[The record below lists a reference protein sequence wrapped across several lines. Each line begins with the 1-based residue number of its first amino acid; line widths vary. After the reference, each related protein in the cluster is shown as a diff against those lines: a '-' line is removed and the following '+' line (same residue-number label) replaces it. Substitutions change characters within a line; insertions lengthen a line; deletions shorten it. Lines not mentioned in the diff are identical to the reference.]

1 MTFDNLWERLVALQ
15 GHQFTTSGRGSRPG
29 VSFTYTIHGGEMR
42 VSNKNKSITLA
53 TVELAYER
61 AVAMNGAVAGPK
73 ALGVFGASYLFPM
86 FQAVHIITT
95 TESKREEQKMPRRK
109 GSKNLTI
116 EEKIAAAEQRIAELK
131 EQLNA
136 AEAELEG
143 LKSLRDEEKV
153 KELVEAIGAS
163 GKSIDDV
170 IAMVKGSIEP
180 GAGWL

>member
-1 MTFDNLWERLVALQ
+1 MTFDDLWDQLVTLQ
-15 GHQFTTSGRGSRPG
+15 GRQFKTSGRGSRPG
-29 VSFTYTIHGGEMR
+29 VPFTYTIHGGEMR
-42 VSNKNKSITLA
+42 ISTKVKAITRA

-61 AVAMNGAVAGPK
+61 AVALNGAVAGPK
-73 ALGVFGASYLFPM
+73 ALGVFGASYLFPV
-86 FQAVHIITT
+86 FQTVGIIT
-95 TESKREEQKMPRRK
+95 RNEETQKMPRRK

-116 EEKIAAAEQRIAELK
+116 EEKIAAAEQRITELK
-131 EQLNA
+131 EQLSA

-143 LKSLRDEEKV
+143 LKSLHDEEKV

-180 GAGWL
+180 RTEWL

>member
-1 MTFDNLWERLVALQ
+1 MNDAS
-15 GHQFTTSGRGSRPG
+15 SGSPWAAIEATGPSG
-29 VSFTYTIHGGEMR
+29 TEQIHCG
-42 VSNKNKSITLA
+42 NN
-53 TVELAYER
+53 
-61 AVAMNGAVAGPK
+61 
-73 ALGVFGASYLFPM
+73 
-86 FQAVHIITT
+86 
-95 TESKREEQKMPRRK
+95 QKYRKQRRSAKIPRRK

-131 EQLNA
+131 EQLSA

-170 IAMVKGSIEP
+170 IAMVKNDDVEP
-180 GAGWL
+180 GAE